1 MTYGTARQATRAAK
15 AAAVIL
21 TAVSCSVYDASLLGG
36 GPAEGGNGGA
46 NSTAGHSASGG
57 EGPAAGRSGSAGT
70 VNGGA
75 NGADAGDA
83 GMMDTAGTVDT
94 GGAPSEGGTSGIGAS
109 AGKGGSAGSTGGTG
123 NGGTG
128 GAGTGGTSAG
138 SGGNGTAGSGGTVG
152 GGGTAGSSGGSAGAG
167 GTAPTGCA
175 KLTVPLDAN
184 TDKAHFVISL
194 TSAADMSAATVTMR
208 VYVQA
213 GAAGTISNYV
223 QNNGTPNFNF
233 YANTAPT
240 ALKSLTGWQTVT
252 FAVATQ
258 STGGSK
264 TEIRRIGIEINA
276 APDTTGWSNPTVV
289 YIDSITVTTPALS
302 FPFDSSSTITATGTT
317 SDVSG
322 QVLWPNNGSQ
332 DTSASNVVL
341 GWQQTCP

>member
-1 MTYGTARQATRAAK
+1 
-15 AAAVIL
+15 
-21 TAVSCSVYDASLLGG
+21 
-36 GPAEGGNGGA
+36 
-46 NSTAGHSASGG
+46 
-57 EGPAAGRSGSAGT
+57 
-70 VNGGA
+70 
-75 NGADAGDA
+75 
-83 GMMDTAGTVDT
+83 MMDTAGTVDT